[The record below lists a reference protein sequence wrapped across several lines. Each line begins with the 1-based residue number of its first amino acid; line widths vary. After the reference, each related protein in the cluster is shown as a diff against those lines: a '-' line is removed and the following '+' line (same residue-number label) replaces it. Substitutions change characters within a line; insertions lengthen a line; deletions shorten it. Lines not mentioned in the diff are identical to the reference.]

1 MIKLH
6 CGIRHQKCSKTP
18 YKVEVF
24 ASDGFGR
31 WQPRVDN
38 LPHPLLRKSGTL
50 FRSLVQPGA
59 PGNVDI
65 RSEHSLEYGTDI
77 AYADYHEFGTSRIPA
92 RPYLQFAVENGLE
105 GKLLREIDMWFQRE
119 LNRGVAVSNQ
129 QKCRDEH
136 GNDLLIA
143 NMPVVIQKFTVFCFY
158 VILTCFRKIV

>member
-1 MIKLH
+1 MPVTIS
-6 CGIRHQKCSKTP
+6 IRNRNQLERDLQRQISVLNDQTALWQTVIDNVLRP
-18 YKVEVF
+18 RIRETF

-105 GKLLREIDMWFQRE
+105 GKLLREIDMWFDRE
-119 LNRGVAVSNQ
+119 LNRGG
-129 QKCRDEH
+129 R
-136 GNDLLIA
+136 
-143 NMPVVIQKFTVFCFY
+143 
-158 VILTCFRKIV
+158 